1 MRQTTRRTIN
11 SFLAVALV
19 AVLAGAAFW
28 AAGCG
33 SSPDATPQLIDAV
46 DRTSNL
52 RSVRADF
59 TAQALKGDDKAAV
72 PMFTLN
78 GTMAVDLTANSMDM
92 STTLPILGTPVSLRV
107 IDGDMYLNWMGKWM
121 SNPESLLG
129 TLGLPALGQTLPTLG
144 ELFQLM
150 RYVSQ
155 VRPLGSESVG
165 GVDCDHLAIKPDY
178 ARISASDQLP
188 PFLQALAG
196 GAQAAGEAL
205 SKSDL
210 AIEAWVTKDIGLL
223 KQALFSF
230 NLDVPE
236 LPLISMF
243 MPKGPAAFRVTIQMS
258 GYNDPVQVEVPQD
271 AKPASPGSLGL

>member
-1 MRQTTRRTIN
+1 MRTTTRRTI
-11 SFLAVALV
+11 SVFLTAALL
-19 AVLAGAAFW
+19 AVLAGTAFW

-33 SSPDATPQLIDAV
+33 SSPDATPQLLEAV
-46 DRTSNL
+46 DKTSNL
-52 RSVRADF
+52 RSIKGDF
-59 TAQALKGDDKAAV
+59 TAEALKGDQKAAV
-72 PMFTLN
+72 PLFTLE
-78 GTMAVDLTANSMDM
+78 GTMAVDLTTNSMEM
-92 STTLPILGTPVSLRV
+92 SSTLPVIGTPVGLR
-107 IDGDMYLNWMGKWM
+107 IIEGEMYLNMTGKWM

-165 GVDCDHLAIKPDY
+165 GVDCDRLAIKPDY
-178 ARISASDQLP
+178 ARVSASDQVP
-188 PFLQALAG
+188 AFLQVLAG

-205 SKSDL
+205 SKSNL
-210 AIEAWVTKDIGLL
+210 AIEAWVAKDSGLL

-230 NLDVPE
+230 SLDVPQ

-243 MPKGPAAFRVTIQMS
+243 LPEGPAAFQITIQLS
-258 GYNDPVQVEVPQD
+258 GYNEPVQVEVPQD
-271 AKPASPGSLGL
+271 AKAASPGSLGL